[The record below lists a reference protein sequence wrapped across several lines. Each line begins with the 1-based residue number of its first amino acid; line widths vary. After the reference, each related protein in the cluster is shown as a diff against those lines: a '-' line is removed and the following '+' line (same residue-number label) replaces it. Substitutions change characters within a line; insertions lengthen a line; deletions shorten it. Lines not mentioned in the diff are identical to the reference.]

1 MPEDDKMKLFAD
13 LARIGKETR
22 DFDYIPGRFLQDLA
36 SSDPVELATRYVLA
50 PKPTAGFIRL
60 WEEGR
65 LDLTVENVAWR
76 HRHLFTASVGEAAK
90 KRLAS
95 VNFDVETQTNRTPKQ
110 GR

>member
-1 MPEDDKMKLFAD
+1 MAETDRSRLFAD
-13 LARIGKETR
+13 LARIGTEAKE
-22 DFDYIPGRFLQDLA
+22 FDYVPGRFLQDLA
-36 SSDPVELATRYVLA
+36 SSDPVDLTARYVLS

-76 HRHLFTASVGEAAK
+76 HRHLFPSSIAEAAK

-95 VNFDVETQTNRTPKQ
+95 VGFDVETQANVAPNR
-110 GR
+110 RR